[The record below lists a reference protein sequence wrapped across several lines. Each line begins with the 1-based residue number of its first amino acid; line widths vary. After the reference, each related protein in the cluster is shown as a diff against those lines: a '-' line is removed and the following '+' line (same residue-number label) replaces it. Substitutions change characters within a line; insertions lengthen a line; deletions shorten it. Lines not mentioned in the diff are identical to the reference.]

1 MMPPRSTLEGIMPVD
16 REKALGASLGETE
29 GSYET
34 DDVIL
39 YHLGIGAGFQATD
52 PRELE
57 YTYEKNLKVLPSF
70 GVVAAS
76 SFSSRVRQSGDGGDM
91 GLGKM
96 PGLEFNPAMLLH
108 GEQDIEI
115 HKPLPT
121 AASFKTQGR
130 IADVFD
136 KGKAALVII
145 ENESRDESGEPLFT
159 IRMSLFLRGE
169 GGFGG
174 PSGPKAGN
182 VAPERAPDGVV
193 ASTTLPQQALLYRL
207 CGDKNPLHADPE
219 FAKMGG
225 FDTPIIH
232 GLCSY
237 GTRSSSRTRPSR
249 CAAERAGS
257 RLARPSPWLDDAAAA
272 LQHHQRDL
280 ARGVVPVAVE
290 GRVGFHEQRPEPLA
304 VGLLRPAGHD
314 VDALA
319 AHLDAS
325 LGPRRQVEPPG
336 RRPIVS
342 GVRGRDHPALAVRD
356 VEQRRGALL
365 PRSTSRVAQQQEL
378 LAERAAADPTAGH
391 AVDEAVQGRDER
403 KEPADVRQTHGTF
416 SHRLQLRRQEGIL
429 RARQVQ
435 ECPEWAQEWGR
446 WFRSS
451 ETRESPMESGH
462 VAVGF

>member
-1 MMPPRSTLEGIMPVD
+1 MPVD

-52 PRELE
+52 ARELE

-76 SFSSRVRQSGDGGDM
+76 SFSSRVRRSGGGGGV

-115 HKPLPT
+115 HKPLPA
-121 AASFKTQGR
+121 AASFKTKGR

-145 ENESRDESGEPLFT
+145 ENESRDESDDPLFT

-182 VAPERAPDGVV
+182 VAPERAPDGAVE
-193 ASTTLPQQALLYRL
+193 STTLPQQALLYRL

-237 GTRSSSRTRPSR
+237 GIACKAVVDDALGTTRS
-249 CAAERAGS
+249 AG
-257 RLARPSPWLDDAAAA
+257 
-272 LQHHQRDL
+272 
-280 ARGVVPVAVE
+280 
-290 GRVGFHEQRPEPLA
+290 
-304 VGLLRPAGHD
+304 
-314 VDALA
+314 
-319 AHLDAS
+319 
-325 LGPRRQVEPPG
+325 
-336 RRPIVS
+336 
-342 GVRGRDHPALAVRD
+342 
-356 VEQRRGALL
+356 
-365 PRSTSRVAQQQEL
+365 T
-378 LAERAAADPTAGH
+378 
-391 AVDEAVQGRDER
+391 
-403 KEPADVRQTHGTF
+403 
-416 SHRLQLRRQEGIL
+416 
-429 RARQVQ
+429 
-435 ECPEWAQEWGR
+435 
-446 WFRSS
+446 
-451 ETRESPMESGH
+451 
-462 VAVGF
+462 